1 MARKNQMANGMAANI
16 PGSARPLKLS
26 APAQPL
32 VVKWLQEKPGATTP
46 INTSSSK
53 MASRVTISSKVAAM
67 PTPRILSVI
76 KITQAPQATHFDPAP
91 ETAR

>member
-16 PGSARPLKLS
+16 PGSAEAAEAVRARPAVS
-26 APAQPL
+26 GEVAPGEA
-32 VVKWLQEKPGATTP
+32 GATTP
-46 INTSSSK
+46 MNTSSSK

-76 KITQAPQATHFDPAP
+76 KIT
-91 ETAR
+91 

>member
-1 MARKNQMANGMAANI
+1 VA
-16 PGSARPLKLS
+16 PGEA
-26 APAQPL
+26 
-32 VVKWLQEKPGATTP
+32 GATTP

-76 KITQAPQATHFDPAP
+76 KIT
-91 ETAR
+91 

>member
-32 VVKWLQEKPGATTP
+32 VVKWLQ
-46 INTSSSK
+46 
-53 MASRVTISSKVAAM
+53 
-67 PTPRILSVI
+67 
-76 KITQAPQATHFDPAP
+76 
-91 ETAR
+91 

>member
-32 VVKWLQEKPGATTP
+32 VVKWLGKPGATTP
-46 INTSSSK
+46 MNTSSSK